1 MFSITLHP
9 LSSRYQLDGVRWL
22 LQNCISGISSGGL
35 LCDEIGL
42 GKTIQAACALA
53 CRSQVGNSCV
63 VCPKSLVLNWE
74 KEIKKFIPEDVLHVT
89 TYTPSSSTR
98 QRDLGHLQ
106 EVLRQ
111 GRTCVIF
118 SYPTMRSEL
127 TKADSVLALNWEICV
142 LDEGHFIRN
151 TDLQLF
157 AAARAITANHR
168 IVLSGTPV
176 QNCLDDVYG
185 MFEFLAPGFF
195 PSYDHFY
202 EYYAKPIVQGYRS
215 HRREQVVQG
224 NARLEELNRVIS
236 PFILRRTKEEVKLE
250 IPSKNMSDVECPL
263 SETQISV
270 YVQGADCHHCI
281 D

>member
-1 MFSITLHP
+1 M
-9 LSSRYQLDGVRWL
+9 
-22 LQNCISGISSGGL
+22 SGIASGGL
-35 LCDEIGL
+35 LCDEMGL
-42 GKTIQAACALA
+42 GKTIQTACALA
-53 CRSQVGNSCV
+53 CRSQAGNSCV

-74 KEIKKFIPEDVLHVT
+74 KEIKKFIPEDLLRVIP
-89 TYTPSSSTR
+89 YTPSSSTR
-98 QRDLGHLQ
+98 QRDLAHLQ
-106 EVLRQ
+106 KALLQ
-111 GRTCVIF
+111 GRACVLF
-118 SYPTMRSEL
+118 SYPTMRTEL
-127 TKADSVLALNWEICV
+127 TKADSILTLNWEICV

-151 TDLQLF
+151 PDSQLS

-215 HRREQVVQG
+215 HRREQMVRG
-224 NARLEELNRVIS
+224 STRLEELNRVIS

-263 SETQISV
+263 SEAQMSV
-270 YVQGADCHHCI
+270 YVKGVDGFYRLDWGHFVNGFGVAKQRI
-281 D
+281 N